1 MKRIFFFCIPIL
13 LTVGILYWFS
23 KPKSQSVFTKKQIE
37 DKYKVVYEEDELEAK
52 KRRQEYEWKLL
63 HDPRTGEIPAD
74 IKRKEAELLQS
85 IILRQKQPSFR
96 TSINNTYN
104 IAGPSKRGG
113 RTRAVAFDMRS
124 NQIVLAAGVSGGI
137 FRSSDGGASW
147 TFVHPPNDVRNVTCL
162 AQDPRP
168 GFQDTW
174 YAGTGE
180 LIGDSP
186 SYPNA
191 YIPGYGILKST
202 DNGLTWTKISSTII
216 TGSRENYDNVWDYVF
231 NVQVDINGSV
241 YAAILNRIVRSNDGG
256 ITWVNV
262 IGNTSTPSN
271 PYNALTEVV
280 VPKNSNKVFVG
291 FSGRLSNRSLVGVW
305 SSPNG
310 NTGSFTRIAGGVEG
324 QTDSV
329 PGWRGYNN
337 TVSNGAF
344 TAGYGRIVLA
354 VAPSNPDILYVMYDN
369 AQSSVNLVSE
379 ADLFRADLSGSTPA
393 WSGNLGNFLRG
404 SRNGTQTD
412 YLETQVEYN
421 MLLAVHPTNPDLVLA
436 GGVNLYRSTTGFQT
450 AGTFIGGETSTTYSD
465 PNRVSHVDFHSFA
478 FDPTNPNR
486 FVVGNDGGLQ
496 VCNNIAAGTVSWA
509 NFANLYQTLQYY
521 HVAIDPTPGSLVFA
535 GGAQD
540 NSTSYRDAKGLLANV
555 LPDVN
560 DHYTLIGGDGCAVG
574 MTPSTST
581 DQILYG
587 SAQEGAMYRQRI
599 RRTNQSTT
607 YITPNAAGGGEF
619 VTYFHLDPYNTET
632 LYYTSFNELYRT
644 NSASTVS
651 PSTGWT
657 NMIGVGNAVGTSP
670 SIFALATSH
679 GPYANEN
686 SYLFIGTS
694 NGRIY
699 RLSDPRNAGS
709 LTNPQ
714 NISPPSTLGMTS
726 GSLVRQIAVNPRNA
740 DTVLAVVS
748 NYGVASAFWTGN
760 ATSPTPTWQAVEGNI
775 SLPSFRSCAIVVTPT
790 GVEYYVGTSVG
801 LFSTTNINGTNTNW
815 TLEGPPV
822 MQGAIISDL
831 ALRASDNTL
840 LIGTHGNGMYYTVIN
855 NAATS
860 TPEYVLND
868 KKFIASVYPT
878 VTNGNLQIQTGT
890 LSGIKNLNI
899 RVLDMNG
906 RTVYTINRNY
916 GNGSIDLSRLAIGI
930 YSIEIISDNRK
941 YKYVQKIIRE

>member
-1 MKRIFFFCIPIL
+1 MKRRLSIYLPIL
-13 LTVGILYWFS
+13 AATGLICFFALKKEDQLS
-23 KPKSQSVFTKKQIE
+23 TKKQIE
-37 DKYKVVYEEDELEAK
+37 EKYKVVDEENEIELR
-52 KRRQEYEWKLL
+52 KRRQEYDWKLL
-63 HDPRTGEIPAD
+63 HDPRTGKIPAD

-85 IILRQKQPSFR
+85 IIAKQKQVGFR

-104 IAGPSKRGG
+104 LAGPSKRGG
-113 RTRAVAFDMRS
+113 RTRAIAFDMRT
-124 NQIVLAAGVSGGI
+124 NQVVLAGGVSGGI
-137 FRSSDGGASW
+137 FRSTDGGASW

-168 GFQDTW
+168 GFQDIW

-191 YIPGYGILKST
+191 FIPGYGILKST
-202 DNGLTWTKISSTII
+202 DNGLTWTKISSTIA
-216 TGSRENYDNVWDYVF
+216 GSRENYDNVWDYVF
-231 NVQVDINGSV
+231 NVQVDINGAV

-256 ITWVNV
+256 TSWSNV

-280 VPKNSNKVFVG
+280 VPKNSTKVFVG

-310 NTGSFTRIAGGVEG
+310 NAGSFTRIAGGVEG

-337 TVSNGAF
+337 AVSGGVF
-344 TAGYGRIVLA
+344 TAGYGRVVLA
-354 VAPSNPDILYVMYDN
+354 VAPSNADILYVMYDN
-369 AQSSVNLVSE
+369 ARSSANGVAE
-379 ADLFRADLSGSTPA
+379 ADLFRADLGGPSPV
-393 WSGNLGNFLRG
+393 WSGNLGNFMRG
-404 SRNGTQTD
+404 FRNGTQID

-486 FVVGNDGGLQ
+486 VVIGNDGGLQ
-496 VCNNIAAGTVSWA
+496 VCPNISATTISWS

-540 NSTSYRDAKGLLANV
+540 NSTSYRDARGLLANV

-574 MTPSTST
+574 MNAGTSSL
-581 DQILYG
+581 QLLYG
-587 SAQEGAMYRQRI
+587 AAQEGALFRQRI
-599 RRTNQSTT
+599 SRTNQNSTF
-607 YITPNAAGGGEF
+607 IAPNTADVGEF

-632 LYYTSFNELYRT
+632 LYYTAYNELYRT

-657 NMIGVGNAVGTSP
+657 NMIGVGNTVGTSP

-679 GPYANEN
+679 GTYANEN

-699 RLSDPRNAGS
+699 RLPDPRNAGS

-714 NISPPSTLGMTS
+714 NISPTLANGMTAS
-726 GSLVRQIAVNPRNA
+726 SLVRQIAVNPRNP
-740 DTVLAVVS
+740 DTVMAVVS

-760 ATSPTPTWQAVEGNI
+760 ATSPAPTWQAVEGNI
-775 SLPSFRSCAIVVTPT
+775 ALPSFRSCAIVVTPT
-790 GVEYYVGTSVG
+790 GVEYYVGTSIG
-801 LFSTTNINGTNTNW
+801 LFSTTNINGANTSW

-840 LIGTHGNGMYYTVIN
+840 LIGTHGNGMFYTVID
-855 NAATS
+855 NATTS
-860 TPEYVLND
+860 VPDYVMND

-878 VTNGNLQIQTGT
+878 ITSGNLQIQTGT
-890 LSGIKNLNI
+890 TSGIKNLDI
-899 RVLDMNG
+899 RVLDMSG
-906 RTVYTINRNY
+906 RTVFTNRRNY
-916 GNGSIDLSRLAIGI
+916 GNGLIDISRLAKGI

-941 YKYVQKIIRE
+941 YKHVQKIIRE

>member
-1 MKRIFFFCIPIL
+1 MNRRLSIYLPIL
-13 LTVGILYWFS
+13 VIAGLVCFFALQKESAPT
-23 KPKSQSVFTKKQIE
+23 TKKQIE
-37 DKYKVVYEEDELEAK
+37 EKYKVVDEEDELESK

-85 IILRQKQPSFR
+85 IILRQKQVGFR

-104 IAGPSKRGG
+104 LAGPSKRGG
-113 RTRAVAFDMRS
+113 RTRAIAFDMRT
-124 NQIVLAAGVSGGI
+124 NQVVLAAGVSGGI
-137 FRSSDGGASW
+137 FRSIDGGASW

-168 GFQDTW
+168 GFEDIW

-180 LIGDSP
+180 MIGDSP

-191 YIPGYGILKST
+191 FIPGYGILKST
-202 DNGLTWTKISSTII
+202 DNGLTWTKLSSTIAQG
-216 TGSRENYDNVWDYVF
+216 TRENIDYVWDYVF
-231 NVQVDINGSV
+231 NVQVDKDGVV
-241 YAAILNRIVRSNDGG
+241 YAAILNQVVRSTTGG
-256 ITWVNV
+256 
-262 IGNTSTPSN
+262 TSWSN
-271 PYNALTEVV
+271 AINSSVSQQSVLNMLTDVA
-280 VPKNSNKVFVG
+280 VPKNSTKVYVC
-291 FSGRLSNRSLVGVW
+291 FSGRNSDRNRVGVF
-305 SSPNG
+305 SSP
-310 NTGSFTRIAGGVEG
+310 TGLSGSYTRIAGGVDG

-337 TVSNGAF
+337 ASTNGAF

-369 AQSSVNLVSE
+369 ARSSANGVAE
-379 ADLFRADLSGSTPA
+379 ADLFRADLSGSTPV
-393 WSGNLGNFLRG
+393 WSENRGNFMRG
-404 SRNGTQTD
+404 FRNGSQID

-421 MLLAVHPTNPDLVLA
+421 MLLAVHPTNPDLVVA
-436 GGVNLYRSTTGFQT
+436 GGVNLYRSTNGFQT
-450 AGTFIGGETSTTYSD
+450 AGTFIGGETSSTYSD

-496 VCNNIAAGTVSWA
+496 VCSNIAATTVSWA
-509 NFANLYQTLQYY
+509 NFANMYQTYQYY
-521 HVAIDPTPGSLVFA
+521 HIAIDPTPGSLVFA

-540 NSTSYRDAKGLLANV
+540 NSTSYRDARGLLANV

-574 MTPSTST
+574 MNAGNSTL
-581 DQILYG
+581 QLLYG
-587 SAQEGAMYRQRI
+587 AAQEGALFRQRI
-599 RRTNQSTT
+599 SRTNQNSTF
-607 YITPNAAGGGEF
+607 IAPNAADVGEF
-619 VTYFHLDPYNTET
+619 ITYFHLDPYNTET
-632 LYYTSFNELYRT
+632 LYYTSYNELYRT

-657 NMIGVGNAVGTSP
+657 NMIGVGNSVGTSP

-679 GPYANEN
+679 GTYANEN
-686 SYLFIGTS
+686 SHLFIGTS
-694 NGRIY
+694 NGKIY

-709 LTNPQ
+709 LTTPQ
-714 NISPPSTLGMTS
+714 NISPTTGMS
-726 GSLVRQIAVNPRNA
+726 ASSLVRQIAVNPRNP
-740 DTVLAVVS
+740 DTVMAVVS

-760 ATSPTPTWQAVEGNI
+760 ATSPSPTWQLVEGNI
-775 SLPSFRSCAIVVTPT
+775 ALPSFRSCAIVVTPT

-801 LFSTTNINGTNTNW
+801 LFSTTSINGANTNW
-815 TLEGPPV
+815 TLEGPAV

-840 LIGTHGNGMYYTVIN
+840 LIGTHGNGMFYTVID
-855 NAATS
+855 NATTS
-860 TPEYVLND
+860 VPNYVIND
-868 KKFIASVYPT
+868 KKFIASVFPT
-878 VTNGNLQIQTGT
+878 VTSGNIQIQTGT
-890 LSGIKNLNI
+890 TSGIKNLDI

-906 RTVYTINRNY
+906 RTVFTNRRNY
-916 GNGSIDLSRLAIGI
+916 GNGLIDISRLTKGI

-941 YKYVQKIIRE
+941 YKHVQKIIRE